1 MRKLLAIAATTVTLW
16 GAGVATSIGHAQ
28 TLNVAASS
36 IHFCG
41 EVLPAHQPA
50 IAQRWIKS
58 LTRQA
63 SYSDDLRAMKR
74 RAAVV
79 FPIIEPIIEKYNIPA
94 DFKYI
99 PLIESELIG
108 NAVSSQGAAGF
119 WQLMPQ
125 TARLL
130 GLRVSRKH
138 DDRMNLKKATEAACR
153 YIRSLYRILGN
164 WTLVAAAY
172 NSGPNFVQQLRR
184 EHPNQHPIT
193 LPYKV
198 QTQAYL
204 YQAVA
209 VKELFSR
216 PQVYKKYLKPH
227 ALAALSKDTGPIT
240 ESERLAI
247 LATFETV
254 ALGAD
259 TDDEQGLDTSTL
271 SEVDADAVTLLAS
284 MKDEPF
290 FLLDEKKATPAPVPI
305 VDVPVERAPAA
316 GSISAVPRLETRSLS
331 NNTLAEGQLFIFEVV
346 RPEAINGVQVGVG
359 DLLYAQVQ
367 YLDAASG
374 RAFLRTQKL
383 VKAQTQETINLKL
396 SAVELVQQPG
406 VRIPSRE
413 TLASGWRLSWE
424 PL

>member
-1 MRKLLAIAATTVTLW
+1 MILW
-16 GAGVATSIGHAQ
+16 GTGVATSIGHAQ

-41 EVLPAHQPA
+41 EILPAHQPA
-50 IAQRWIKS
+50 IAQRWLKS

-63 SYSDDLRAMKR
+63 AYSDDLRAMKR

-79 FPIIEPIIEKYNIPA
+79 FPIIEPIIEKYNIPS

-125 TARLL
+125 TARTL
-130 GLRVSRKH
+130 GLRVNRKH
-138 DDRMNLKKATEAACR
+138 DDRMNLLKATEAACR
-153 YIRSLYRILGN
+153 YIRSLHRILGN

-172 NSGPNFVQQLRR
+172 NSGPNFVRQLRR
-184 EHPNQHPIT
+184 EHPDQHPIE
-193 LPYKV
+193 LPYKA

-216 PQVYKKYLKPH
+216 PQVYKKYLKPR
-227 ALAALSKDTGPIT
+227 ALAALSKDTDPIT
-240 ESERLAI
+240 EDERLAI
-247 LATFETV
+247 LSTIEKAAEEAD
-254 ALGAD
+254 AL
-259 TDDEQGLDTSTL
+259 DDEAMDTGAL
-271 SEVDADAVTLLAS
+271 SEVDAEAVTLLAS
-284 MKDEPF
+284 ISDEPF
-290 FLLDEKKATPAPVPI
+290 FLLDEKKPIPASVPV
-305 VDVPVERAPAA
+305 VNVPVEQAPAA
-316 GSISAVPRLETRSLS
+316 GTISTVPRLETRSLS
-331 NNTLAEGQLFIFEVV
+331 GNALTEGQLFIFEVV
-346 RPEAINGVQVGVG
+346 RPQSINGVQVGVG

-383 VKAQTQETINLKL
+383 VKAQNQETINLKL
-396 SAVELVQQPG
+396 SAVEQVQQPG
-406 VRIPSRE
+406 VRFPTRE

-424 PL
+424 QI